1 MELDRKPEIASRKR
15 PLPRRPD
22 PRSRAVVKSTPLKAG
37 SIELE
42 LECGHRVRRK
52 FAFCAPERLICPQCA
67 LPAA

>member
-1 MELDRKPEIASRKR
+1 MELNGNHEIAGRKR

-52 FAFCAPERLICPQCA
+52 FAFCAPERLICPECT
-67 LPAA
+67 LPAT